1 MPTRNINLTDH
12 YHDFVEAQVRS
23 GRFKNASEVMRA
35 GLRLL
40 EDETALQFNKLAILK
55 KLADEGIRDLE
66 QGRGTEMGS
75 MKEVSDFVSEL
86 GQKARK
92 RASDHTSTVIC
103 RSTRIPLLPQIPS
116 TPNRGPTGDSP
127 KEKKYECP
135 LALFPGE
142 AALEGVI
149 AYRAPL

>member
-40 EDETALQFNKLAILK
+40 EDETALQSNKLAILK
-55 KLADEGIRDLE
+55 KLTDEGIHDLD
-66 QGRGTEMGS
+66 QGRGTELGS
-75 MKEVSDFVSEL
+75 VKEVSEFVAEL

-92 RASDHTSTVIC
+92 QASANTAS
-103 RSTRIPLLPQIPS
+103 
-116 TPNRGPTGDSP
+116 
-127 KEKKYECP
+127 
-135 LALFPGE
+135 
-142 AALEGVI
+142 
-149 AYRAPL
+149 

>member
-40 EDETALQFNKLAILK
+40 EDETALQSNKLSILK
-55 KLADEGIRDLE
+55 KLADEGIRDLD
-66 QGRGTEMGS
+66 QGRGTEMS
-75 MKEVSDFVSEL
+75 SIAEVSDLVAEL

-92 RASDHTSTVIC
+92 RASASTQ
-103 RSTRIPLLPQIPS
+103 S
-116 TPNRGPTGDSP
+116 
-127 KEKKYECP
+127 
-135 LALFPGE
+135 
-142 AALEGVI
+142 
-149 AYRAPL
+149 